1 MITWIIYSIVGLILI
16 FVLYI
21 AILGISRGVAAKTK
35 NKANSV
41 KKRRKFQIPILIE
54 LEKLKNFNYVAI
66 DKVQNQRIKKT
77 FTLT

>member
-1 MITWIIYSIVGLILI
+1 MIAWIIYIIVGLILI

-41 KKRRKFQIPILIE
+41 KKRRKF
-54 LEKLKNFNYVAI
+54 
-66 DKVQNQRIKKT
+66 
-77 FTLT
+77 

>member
-35 NKANSV
+35 K
-41 KKRRKFQIPILIE
+41 
-54 LEKLKNFNYVAI
+54 
-66 DKVQNQRIKKT
+66 
-77 FTLT
+77 